1 MILQRHGIATEYS
14 TVHSDGRTS
23 ASSFT
28 SSGRPFRISFA
39 LSPPPANSTIEYDWA
54 GFPAGQDESSTQP
67 DIIAAHGS
75 CVLIS
80 VMGPHARNS
89 GLNAVGYFLY
99 EPAGGDRRLP
109 LLRRLP
115 RCYFARLYER
125 YRARERR
132 GEDAQENSYYYHFEE
147 DEDDSWPPCGQTS
160 TTTNTRFLMKEE
172 AGVLRRG
179 EDDVVVAQL
188 DVPPRRNRRAHG
200 AAELCVL
207 RVGRGEWELKRVPIV
222 FFSGDDTGKEREGMK
237 DWWETD
243 VAVPVGDRFLCFVDY
258 FRGFL
263 LYDATVAADV
273 DLTLRYVPLPV
284 EVPDGNPD
292 TDDYG
297 RPKMEHSRN
306 LADAGDMGGQS
317 TVRFVSIEPRCCCGQ
332 PGRSTCDR
340 SRSAF
345 LVTTW
350 TLTLPSTG
358 EEPQQPAAVRWVK
371 NSVLDCDELWAQPR
385 YGSLPRVGLQYPVIV
400 SSDNPDVVCF
410 IVYDFNSSNMDHWM
424 LEVDTV
430 SKVLR
435 SVVLYTS
442 PDQPYWRVPV
452 KFPCC

>member
-1 MILQRHGIATEYS
+1 METLNPPTKSSDDSPEAAAATCPPWVILQRHGIATEYS
-14 TVHSDGRTS
+14 NVHGDGRTS

-39 LSPPPANSTIEYDWA
+39 LSPPPANSTLEYDWA
-54 GFPAGQDESSTQP
+54 GFPAEQDESFNQP
-67 DIIAAHGS
+67 DIIAAHGN

-80 VMGPHARNS
+80 VMAPHARNS
-89 GLNAVGYFLY
+89 DLNVVVDYFLY

-115 RCYFARLYER
+115 HCYFARLYER

-147 DEDDSWPPCGQTS
+147 DEDDSWPTTS
-160 TTTNTRFLMKEE
+160 WWPNSTC
-172 AGVLRRG
+172 RR
-179 EDDVVVAQL
+179 AATA
-188 DVPPRRNRRAHG
+188 RRAHD

-207 RVGRGEWELKRVPIV
+207 RLGRGEWELKRVPIV
-222 FFSGDDTGKEREGMK
+222 FFSSDDTAKEREGLQ

-243 VAVPVGDRFLCFVDY
+243 VVVPVGDRFLCFVDY

-263 LYDATVAADV
+263 PYDATVAADV

-358 EEPQQPAAVRWVK
+358 EEPPQPAAVRWVK
-371 NSVLDCDELWAQPR
+371 NSVLDCDELWVQPR

-410 IVYDFNSSNMDHWM
+410 IVYDFNSSDKDHWM
-424 LEVDTV
+424 LEVDTI
-430 SKVLR
+430 K
-435 SVVLYTS
+435 
-442 PDQPYWRVPV
+442 
-452 KFPCC
+452 